1 MKVLRTHIGTATK
14 LFGIVIASGMTL
26 ALAAPAAATTILIN
40 GSFELPDQGG
50 GRTQLVAGT
59 LLGWTYLTG
68 VDSGNYTEIT
78 SAIWGFAAA
87 DGKQYLDFGGNGTYG
102 GSISQS
108 FATTPGT
115 IYTVAYSTG
124 EQQGDDAAQIMRAIV
139 NNGAQTITADNT
151 ALAMGF
157 SAGKAITFTALG
169 NSATLTFFDATPKGA
184 GGPSNVILD
193 AVSVTAQAVVAGV
206 PEPATWAMLM
216 VGFGGVGVAARS
228 RRFKKSVAA

>member
-1 MKVLRTHIGTATK
+1 MKVLRTNIRTATK

-26 ALAAPAAATTILIN
+26 ALAPPAAAAILVN
-40 GSFELPDQGG
+40 GSFEQPDQNGS
-50 GRTQLVAGT
+50 RTQLVAGM
-59 LLGWTYLTG
+59 LPGWTYSTG
-68 VDSGNYTEIT
+68 VDPGNYAEVTTDTIFG
-78 SAIWGFAAA
+78 IAAA
-87 DGKQYLDFGGNGTYG
+87 DGKQYVDFGGNGTYG

-108 FATTPGT
+108 FATTSGT
-115 IYTVAYSTG
+115 IYTVTYSTG

-139 NNGAQTITADNT
+139 NNGEQTITADNT
-151 ALAMGF
+151 KLAMGF

-184 GGPSNVILD
+184 GGGSNVILD
-193 AVSVTAQAVVAGV
+193 AVSVTGQAVVGGV

-228 RRFKKSVAA
+228 RRFSKSVTA